1 MLRRALLLHGE
12 VSIIRAACPTQW
24 SNGNRVPLPAD
35 PIGRILR
42 IASGDQAE
50 PLSAK
55 KPWGWQY
62 RQRYG
67 AHAKLE
73 EGKPAGPSK
82 AAAQA
87 AKDAEAGE
95 DTSYAEVLGY
105 LGTYVWPRDD
115 RETRNRVLASLGLLT
130 AGKLLN
136 IQVPFLF
143 KEAVDRL
150 AEVSPPSE
158 IAGAASALGPS
169 ELALLGAGVAT
180 PAVMLAS
187 YGVVRATASF
197 CNEYRNAI
205 FAKVAQRIL
214 KRVSGQVFEHLHQ
227 LDIAYHLSR
236 QTGALSRAVD
246 RGTRGINF
254 VFSSLVFNVFP
265 TALEVSLVGGV
276 LAYKCGPEFAA
287 LTVGTISAYTL
298 FTVLTT
304 QWRTK
309 FRKQMNKADN
319 EGASV
324 SLDSLINYE
333 TVKYFGNEKYELSKY
348 ERCLTGYEQAAVK
361 VQSSLGFLNFG
372 QNLIFSTALSAAMLM
387 SARGIYDGTSTV
399 GDLVLVNGLLFQL
412 SLPLNFLGTVYREI
426 RQSMIDMG
434 NMFSLLKER
443 AAIMDKPGAVQLES
457 SGPLEVAFEVRD
469 AAYCEKYGGSSF
481 LLTTSHSPSYSPFPQ
496 DVSFSYPNTGGRP
509 VLDGVS
515 FSVPAGG
522 SLAIVGSSGSGK
534 STILRLLFRFYDPAA
549 GKVSVGGHSAPSIE
563 LASLRS
569 KVGVVPQDVVLF
581 NDTVYNNIA
590 YGSLESTREDVEHAA
605 RLAHIHDAV
614 LELPEGYDTMV
625 GERGLTLSGGEKQR
639 VAIARALLKDPQVL
653 LFDEITSAL
662 DSETESK
669 IINAVQNLSRGKT
682 TIYIAHRLSTAAS
695 CDHIL
700 VLDQGR
706 VVEQGTH
713 EELLR
718 RQNGHYSH
726 LWDLQ
731 GH

>member
-62 RQRYG
+62 RQHYG

-457 SGPLEVAFEVRD
+457 SGPLEVAFE
-469 AAYCEKYGGSSF
+469 
-481 LLTTSHSPSYSPFPQ
+481 

-682 TIYIAHRLSTAAS
+682 TVYIAHRLSTAAS

>member
-62 RQRYG
+62 RQHYG

-457 SGPLEVAFEVRD
+457 SGPLEVAFE
-469 AAYCEKYGGSSF
+469 
-481 LLTTSHSPSYSPFPQ
+481 

>member
-62 RQRYG
+62 RQHYG

-412 SLPLNFLGTVYREI
+412 SLPLNFLGTAYREI

-457 SGPLEVAFEVRD
+457 SGPLEVAFE
-469 AAYCEKYGGSSF
+469 
-481 LLTTSHSPSYSPFPQ
+481 

-590 YGSLESTREDVEHAA
+590 YGSLESTREDVERAA

-669 IINAVQNLSRGKT
+669 IIDAVQNLSRGKT

>member
-62 RQRYG
+62 RQHYG

-457 SGPLEVAFEVRD
+457 SGPLEVAFE
-469 AAYCEKYGGSSF
+469 
-481 LLTTSHSPSYSPFPQ
+481 

-590 YGSLESTREDVEHAA
+590 YGSLESTREDVERAA

-669 IINAVQNLSRGKT
+669 IIDAVQNLSRGKT